1 MTHQEK
7 QRLWGRYPEVWE
19 MFVEFNGITKE
30 DDEAWGRL
38 IDRAHQIM
46 GTYDLPVVME
56 LLITTVDDLENIS
69 KKRRGCG

>member
-19 MFVEFNGITKE
+19 MFVEFNGIIQE

-38 IDRAHQIM
+38 IGRAHQIM
-46 GTYDLPVVME
+46 DAYDLPVVRE
-56 LLITTVDDLENIS
+56 LLITTVDDLEKIS
-69 KKRRGCG
+69 KKRRGSG